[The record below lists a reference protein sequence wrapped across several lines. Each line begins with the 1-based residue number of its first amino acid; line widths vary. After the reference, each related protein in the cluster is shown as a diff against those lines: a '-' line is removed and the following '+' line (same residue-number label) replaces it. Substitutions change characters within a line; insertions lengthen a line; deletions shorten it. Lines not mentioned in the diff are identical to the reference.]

1 VVIANHNL
9 ELLLADS
16 VGLRPVLVIFPAHS
30 HATHDQQVPAKSN
43 GGTHFKTSLSMM
55 IRLSSFS
62 TAGLMKANQFG
73 NGGEMKWKL
82 AANPIFF
89 FLRTLLP
96 DQRFVLVVRIVGVS
110 ELSIRIELKLEE
122 LVAELALVAHI
133 VAHIEISIL
142 RHCYVIDG
150 VRTIKTV
157 HP

>member
-1 VVIANHNL
+1 
-9 ELLLADS
+9 
-16 VGLRPVLVIFPAHS
+16 
-30 HATHDQQVPAKSN
+30 
-43 GGTHFKTSLSMM
+43 
-55 IRLSSFS
+55 
-62 TAGLMKANQFG
+62 
-73 NGGEMKWKL
+73 MKWKL

-150 VRTIKTV
+150 VRTIKTAPLKKKKIFFLRCPV
-157 HP
+157 ISGGDSNKTQTANMSVQRPQGGVLEN